1 MRSFLLLFITILSGT
16 LVAQN
21 INGYWEGSLKITPRD
36 SLRLGMFIELIGD
49 SLHIELDSPDQY
61 ALGMS
66 AQQVSFRNDTL
77 SWKASSLNA
86 SFRGVLIEKTLW
98 VNDHFP
104 DSCRLTTHDRSS
116 IEGTFIQ
123 NRQRF
128 PITLT
133 RAERTVL
140 RRPQTPNEPYP
151 YASEDIR
158 FRTRDGKLV
167 LIDGTLTKP
176 ESAPPTALYILI
188 SGSGWQDRNESLMG
202 HKPFLVIADH
212 LTRTQNAAVFRYDD
226 FPQALFLKST
236 TLDFADGVQLAMD
249 SLLAR
254 PDLAGLP
261 VVLLGHSEGSI
272 VAFIVGS
279 KDPRV
284 SEIITLGGVA
294 QPIHEVLLYQI
305 RAIYET
311 DTVLTPAEIDKTVQL
326 SDQLYRLVRK
336 SKDSKEA
343 ARRIGDFWD
352 EQSAKLTPE
361 EQKRYNMTPQ
371 GKYTSIQQLT
381 SPWFFTLFHLDPKT
395 YLKKVHCPVV
405 AINGEKDLQV
415 DAVANQ
421 QLMRKY
427 LNKSQNHQF
436 HIILNAN
443 HLLQTCTTGS
453 PSEYAT
459 IEETIG
465 EETLRLLH
473 R

>member
-21 INGYWEGSLKITPRD
+21 INGYWEGFLKITPRD

-66 AQQVSFRNDTL
+66 AQQISFRNDTL

-86 SFRGVLIEKTLW
+86 SFRGVLIKKTLW
-98 VNDHFP
+98 VDEHFP
-104 DSCRLTTHDRSS
+104 DSCRLTTYDKSS

-140 RRPQTPNEPYP
+140 RRPQTPEPPYP
-151 YASEDIR
+151 YASEEIR

-167 LIDGTLTKP
+167 FIDGTLTKP
-176 ESAPPTALYILI
+176 ESASPTALYILI

-381 SPWFFTLFHLDPKT
+381 SPWFFTLFHLDPKK

-427 LNKSQNHQF
+427 LDKNQSHQF
-436 HIILNAN
+436 HIIPNAN
-443 HLLQTCTTGS
+443 HLLQPCTTGS

>member
-1 MRSFLLLFITILSGT
+1 MRSVLLLFITILSGT

-36 SLRLGMFIELIGD
+36 SLRLGMFIEQTGD

-61 ALGMS
+61 AFGMP
-66 AQQVSFRNDTL
+66 AQQVRFLHDTL
-77 SWKASSLNA
+77 NWKAPSLNA
-86 SFRGVLIEKTLW
+86 SFQGVYNASGNTIT
-98 VNDHFP
+98 
-104 DSCRLTTHDRSS
+104 
-116 IEGTFIQ
+116 GTFTQ

-128 PITLT
+128 PITL
-133 RAERTVL
+133 APSERTVL
-140 RRPQTPNEPYP
+140 HRPQMPEPPYP
-151 YASEDIR
+151 YQSEDIR

-176 ESAPPTALYILI
+176 ASGSPNALFILI
-188 SGSGWQDRNESLMG
+188 SGSGWQDRDESLMG

-226 FPQALFLKST
+226 FPQAIFRKST
-236 TLDFADGVQLAMD
+236 TLDFADGVQLVMD

-261 VVLLGHSEGSI
+261 IVLLGHSEGSI

-279 KDPRV
+279 KDTRV
-284 SEIITLGGVA
+284 SKIITLGGVA

-311 DTVLTPAEIDKTVQL
+311 DTVLTTAEIDKTVEL
-326 SDQLYRLVRK
+326 SEEIYRLARK
-336 SKDSKEA
+336 SKTTQEA
-343 ARRIGDFWD
+343 ARRIGEFWD
-352 EQSAKLTPE
+352 NQSAKLTPE
-361 EQKRYNMTPQ
+361 EQRRYNLTPES
-371 GKYTSIQQLT
+371 KFTSIQQLT
-381 SPWFFTLFHLDPKT
+381 SPWLFTLFHLDPKT
-395 YLKKVHCPVV
+395 YLKKVHCPVI

-421 QLMRKY
+421 ELMRKY
-427 LNKSQNHQF
+427 LNKKQNHQF
-436 HIILNAN
+436 SIIANAN
-443 HLLQTCTTGS
+443 HLLQTCTTGN
-453 PSEYAT
+453 PSEYGI
-459 IEETIG
+459 IEETLG
-465 EETLRLLH
+465 EETLNLLG

>member
-1 MRSFLLLFITILSGT
+1 MRSILSFFLMILFGT
-16 LVAQN
+16 VSAQN
-21 INGYWEGSLKITPRD
+21 INGYWEGNLKVTSRD
-36 SLRLGMFIELIGD
+36 SLRLGMFISQTGD

-61 ALGMS
+61 AFGMPTRH
-66 AQQVSFRNDTL
+66 AQFRHDSL
-77 SWKASSLNA
+77 SWNAPSLNA

-98 VNDHFP
+98 VNEHFP
-104 DSCRLTTHDRSS
+104 DSCRLTTYDTSS
-116 IEGTFIQ
+116 ITGTFTQ

-133 RAERTVL
+133 PGERTVL
-140 RRPQTPNEPYP
+140 RRPQTPIPPYP
-151 YASEDIR
+151 YRSEDIR
-158 FRTRDGKLV
+158 LRTRDGKLV
-167 LIDGTLTKP
+167 LIDGTLTMP
-176 ESAPPTALYILI
+176 DSTPPSALYILI
-188 SGSGWQDRNESLMG
+188 SGSGWQDRNESIMG

-226 FPQALFLKST
+226 FPQAIFLKST
-236 TLDFADGVQLAMD
+236 TLDFADGVQLIMD
-249 SLLAR
+249 SLLTR

-279 KDPRV
+279 RDTRISK
-284 SEIITLGGVA
+284 IITLGGVA

-311 DTVLTPAEIDKTVQL
+311 DTVLSPAEINQTISL
-326 SDQLYRLVRK
+326 SEALYQQVRK
-336 SKDSKEA
+336 SKSQKEA
-343 ARRIGDFWD
+343 AQRIGEFWD
-352 EQSAKLTPE
+352 KESAKLTPE
-361 EQKRYNMTPQ
+361 QQQRYNLTPEA
-371 GKYTSIQQLT
+371 KYTSIQQLA

-395 YLKKVHCPVV
+395 YIKKVHCPVI

-421 QLMRKY
+421 ELMRKY
-427 LNKSQNHQF
+427 LNKRQNHQF
-436 HIILNAN
+436 HIIPNAN
-443 HLLQTCTTGS
+443 HLLQTCTTGN
-453 PSEYAT
+453 PSEYGS

-465 EETLRLLH
+465 EETLNLLG

>member
-1 MRSFLLLFITILSGT
+1 MRSILLLFITILSGA

-36 SLRLGMFIELIGD
+36 SLRLGMFIEQTGD

-61 ALGMS
+61 AFGMS
-66 AQQVSFRNDTL
+66 TQQVSFRNDTL

-98 VNDHFP
+98 INEHFP
-104 DSCRLTTHDRSS
+104 DSCRLTTYDKSS
-116 IEGTFIQ
+116 IDGTFIQ

-133 RAERTVL
+133 QAERTVL
-140 RRPQTPNEPYP
+140 RRPQTPEPPYP

-176 ESAPPTALYILI
+176 ESATPTALYILI
-188 SGSGWQDRNESLMG
+188 SGSGWQDRDESLMG
-202 HKPFLVIADH
+202 HKPFRVIADH

-226 FPQALFLKST
+226 FPQAIFLKST

-261 VVLLGHSEGSI
+261 VVLIGHSEGSI

-284 SEIITLGGVA
+284 SKIITLGGVA

-311 DTVLTPAEIDKTVQL
+311 DTVLTPAEIDKTIQL
-326 SDQLYRLVRK
+326 SDQLYQLVRK

-371 GKYTSIQQLT
+371 GKYTSIQQLA

-395 YLKKVHCPVV
+395 YIKKVHCPVV

-421 QLMRKY
+421 ELMRKY
-427 LNKSQNHQF
+427 LNKKQNHQF
-436 HIILNAN
+436 HIIPNAN
-443 HLLQTCTTGS
+443 HLLQTCTTGT
-453 PSEYAT
+453 PSEYGD

-465 EETLRLLH
+465 KGTLELLG

>member
-1 MRSFLLLFITILSGT
+1 MRSFLLLFITILSGA

-36 SLRLGMFIELIGD
+36 SLRLGMFIEQTGD

-61 ALGMS
+61 AFGMS

-98 VNDHFP
+98 VDEHFP
-104 DSCRLTTHDRSS
+104 DSCRLTTYDRSS

-128 PITLT
+128 PVTLT

-140 RRPQTPNEPYP
+140 RRPQTPEAPYP
-151 YASEDIR
+151 YVSEEIR

-176 ESAPPTALYILI
+176 ESASPTALYILI

-226 FPQALFLKST
+226 FPRALFLKST
-236 TLDFADGVQLAMD
+236 TLDFADGVQLIMD
-249 SLLAR
+249 SLLVR

-279 KDPRV
+279 RDARV
-284 SEIITLGGVA
+284 SKIITLGGVA

-305 RAIYET
+305 RAISEA
-311 DTVLTPAEIDKTVQL
+311 DSVLTPAEIDKTVQL
-326 SDQLYRLVRK
+326 SDQLYQLVRK

-381 SPWFFTLFHLDPKT
+381 SPWLFTLFHLDPKT

-427 LNKSQNHQF
+427 LDKNQNHQF
-436 HIILNAN
+436 HIIPNAN

-453 PSEYAT
+453 PSEYGN

-465 EETLRLLH
+465 KETLELLG